1 MNIFLRHVWKNA
13 LVCWSMISLTFKF
26 QRWVSIYYV
35 KIQKQLTLS
44 MCDYISVLVISIFL
58 AVKMIRSCR
67 PELFLKKDVLKISSK
82 FTEEHPC
89 QSAILIKLQ
98 SHPCRSA
105 ILIKLQSNLIETTLR
120 HGCSPVNLLHIF
132 RIPFLKDTS
141 GRLFLNDLRII
152 PRAIF
157 CKK

>member
-58 AVKMIRSCR
+58 GVKMIRSSR
-67 PELFLKKDVLKISSK
+67 PKLFLKKDVLKISSK
-82 FTEEHPC
+82 FTGEHPC
-89 QSAILIKLQ
+89 QN
-98 SHPCRSA
+98 A

-132 RIPFLKDTS
+132 RTPFLKDTS

-157 CKK
+157 SKK

>member
-26 QRWVSIYYV
+26 QRWLSIYYV

-58 AVKMIRSCR
+58 GVKMIRSSR
-67 PELFLKKDVLKISSK
+67 PKLFLKKDVLKISSK
-82 FTEEHPC
+82 FTGEHPC

-98 SHPCRSA
+98 SSFIESNFDLGVLLYVCCIFSEQFFLKHFWRAASLF
-105 ILIKLQSNLIETTLR
+105 IEVFHFFNLI
-120 HGCSPVNLLHIF
+120 F
-132 RIPFLKDTS
+132 F
-141 GRLFLNDLRII
+141 
-152 PRAIF
+152 
-157 CKK
+157 

>member
-58 AVKMIRSCR
+58 GVKMIRSSR
-67 PELFLKKDVLKISSK
+67 PKLFLKKDVLKISSK
-82 FTEEHPC
+82 FTGEHPC

-98 SHPCRSA
+98 SSF
-105 ILIKLQSNLIETTLR
+105 IESNFDL
-120 HGCSPVNLLHIF
+120 GVLLYVCCIF
-132 RIPFLKDTS
+132 SEQFFLKTLLKGCFS
-141 GRLFLNDLRII
+141 VYWSLSFL
-152 PRAIF
+152 
-157 CKK
+157 